1 MDELQELK
9 RRMKEERPVEWD
21 SFPDLGLYMDQVLSY
36 MPRQL
41 IHLGETDTLTSAM
54 VNNYIKEGLLPR
66 ADGKKYS
73 RTHLAYL
80 TAICALKQVISVK
93 EAHKLIQAGVQ
104 YGLTA
109 EGLPTDHPTPE
120 EKVQSLRHIYDY
132 FCRELDQALS
142 ETADALPDE
151 VDENSLPKVA
161 LGLALR
167 SYADQLA
174 CQRVLALL
182 AQREEPKKKRGSDK
196 DKERA

>member
-9 RRMKEERPVEWD
+9 RRMSEERPVEWD

-104 YGLTA
+104 YGLSA
-109 EGLPTDHPTPE
+109 EGLSTDHPTPE
-120 EKVQSLRHIYDY
+120 EKEQSIRHIYDY
-132 FCRELDQALS
+132 FCRALDHALS
-142 ETADALPDE
+142 ETADALPAD
-151 VDENSLPKVA
+151 VDGESLPKVA

-174 CQRVLALL
+174 CQWVLALL
-182 AQREEPKKKRGSDK
+182 AQNEEPKRKRGSDK
-196 DKERA
+196 

>member
-1 MDELQELK
+1 MDKLQELK
-9 RRMKEERPVEWD
+9 QRIQEDRPVDWD

-41 IHLGETDTLTSAM
+41 IHLGETETLTSAM

-93 EAHKLIQAGVQ
+93 EAHKLIRAGERLALKSDTP
-104 YGLTA
+104 G
-109 EGLPTDHPTPE
+109 PE
-120 EKVQSLRHIYDY
+120 ERAVSVRHVYEY
-132 FCRELDQALS
+132 FCRELDQAMK
-142 ETADALPDE
+142 ETAESLPEQAELAD
-151 VDENSLPKVA
+151 LPKVA

-182 AQREEPKKKRGSDK
+182 VEDTKKKK
-196 DKERA
+196 

>member
-1 MDELQELK
+1 MDELQDLK

-21 SFPDLGLYMDQVLSY
+21 SFPDLGLDMDQVLSY

-66 ADGKKYS
+66 AEGKKYS
-73 RTHLAYL
+73 RVHIAYL

-93 EAHKLIQAGVQ
+93 EAHKLIEAGVQ
-104 YGLTA
+104 YGLAA
-109 EGLPTDHPTPE
+109 EGLSTDCPSPDETAR
-120 EKVQSLRHIYDY
+120 SLRHIYDY
-132 FCRELDQALS
+132 FRRELDQALT
-142 ETADALPDE
+142 ETADALPDGAAE
-151 VDENSLPKVA
+151 CDLPKVA

-182 AQREEPKKKRGSDK
+182 EEREDPRKKRGADK
-196 DKERA
+196 GKERA